1 MLKLFGQKQIKREK
15 GVTTPKVNFEKVVVT
30 TTDLLTTIQTIAKEH
45 RISPK
50 MFDFKILSYKT
61 FRKKEEI
68 SEEITTP
75 AQEDLVDP
83 YVTFEQELRVEI
95 FLKDDSSPFPIP
107 MALSANSDFTTIRAV
122 VKPQGNL
129 SYFEGLESEIIA
141 EIERKK
147 VKAGILIG
155 IQDEMMRK
163 SIKKLVAIIRVNGA
177 IAKQTSFVVCEGI
190 PFQEAISNKLIEH
203 YIDEE
208 NKHSNTMY
216 VVSKGE
222 LVLEIIKS
230 QPGRNGRNCKGEIL
244 LSNQVELS
252 ESGIEIKVSDD
263 FEIKEEADRILYY
276 AKTAGHISRG
286 VDNSFEIKEELVVDS
301 VSVKT
306 TGDISGGEE
315 SEVSVTIREDDSVL
329 DAVGP
334 GVEIDTFEINIA
346 GSVAN
351 NAKIKAQKAQ
361 IKGQT
366 HQSSYVEANSLQI
379 HLHKGRAEGDIV
391 EINILEGGVVYGDSV
406 KVKQFNGGEI
416 HAQRVYI
423 GEVTSNA
430 KVYASHH
437 IEIDKITGNGNLFV
451 VDASVQRNF
460 QEKYDALNKKL
471 SDVNYKLK
479 KLPKLLK
486 NKKHKIKS
494 ESESIAEIQ
503 KVLAEIKKYG
513 KKPLAAMTMKLK
525 EHQNRIKEFNS
536 LLQELKDAKLQ
547 EETLREE
554 LAELNTSVLKAKVIH
569 KSPWK
574 EFNEVKFKLIEPP
587 IEVSFLPKE
596 GEMTRELGLSSTEEG
611 EYNIKRGG

>member
-1 MLKLFGQKQIKREK
+1 MLKLFRQKQNKSDK
-15 GVTTPKVNFEKVVVT
+15 GVSTSEVNFDKVVVT
-30 TTDLLTTIQTIAKEH
+30 TTDLLTTIQTIVKEH
-45 RISPK
+45 QISPK
-50 MFDFKILSYKT
+50 RLDFKILSYKT
-61 FRKKEEI
+61 FRKKEGS

-75 AQEDLVDP
+75 AKEDMLDP
-83 YVTFEQELRVEI
+83 NVKFEQELRIEI
-95 FLKDDSSPFPIP
+95 FLKEERASFPIP
-107 MALSANSDFTTIRAV
+107 ISLSANSDFTTIRAV
-122 VKPQGNL
+122 VKPQENI
-129 SYFEGLESEIIA
+129 SYFEGLEAEIIA
-141 EIERKK
+141 EIDRRKA
-147 VKAGILIG
+147 KAGILLG
-155 IQDEMMRK
+155 LQDEMMRK
-163 SIKKLVAIIRVNGA
+163 SVKKLVAIIRVNGA
-177 IAKQTSFVVCEGI
+177 LSKQTSFVVCEGI
-190 PFQEAISNKLIEH
+190 PMKEAVTNQLIEH

-208 NKHSNTMY
+208 NKQSNTMH

-222 LVLEIIKS
+222 LVLEVIKA
-230 QPGRNGRNCKGEIL
+230 QPGENGRNCKGEMLIP
-244 LSNQVELS
+244 NQVELS
-252 ESGIEIKVSDD
+252 ESGIDIKVSED
-263 FEIKEEADRILYY
+263 FEIKEEEDRILYY

-306 TGDISGGEE
+306 TGDINGGEE
-315 SEVSVTIREDDSVL
+315 SEVSVTIREDDSVV

-379 HLHKGRAEGDIV
+379 HLHKGKAEGDIV
-391 EINILEGGVVYGDSV
+391 EIDILEGGIVYADSV
-406 KVKQFNGGEI
+406 RVKQFNGGEV

-423 GEVTSNA
+423 GEVTNNA

-451 VDASVQRNF
+451 VDAAAQRNF
-460 QEKYDALNKKL
+460 QEKFEVLSQKL

-486 NKKHKIKS
+486 NKKHKIKT

-503 KVLAEIKKYG
+503 KVLAEMKKYG
-513 KKPLAAMTMKLK
+513 KTPLASMTMKLK
-525 EHQNRIKEFNS
+525 DHQNRIKEFNS

-547 EETLREE
+547 AETLKEE

-596 GEMTRELGLSSTEEG
+596 GEVTRELALADTDEG
-611 EYNIKRGG
+611 EYQIKRGA

>member
-1 MLKLFGQKQIKREK
+1 MLKLFRQKQNKSDK
-15 GVTTPKVNFEKVVVT
+15 GVLTPEVNFDKVVVT
-30 TTDLLTTIQTIAKEH
+30 TTDLLTTIQTIVKEH
-45 RISPK
+45 QISPK
-50 MFDFKILSYKT
+50 RLDFKILSYKT
-61 FRKKEEI
+61 FRKKEGS

-75 AQEDLVDP
+75 AKEDMLDP
-83 YVTFEQELRVEI
+83 NVKFEQELRIEI
-95 FLKDDSSPFPIP
+95 FLKEERASFPIP
-107 MALSANSDFTTIRAV
+107 ISLSANSDFTTIRAV
-122 VKPQGNL
+122 VKPQENI
-129 SYFEGLESEIIA
+129 SYFEGLEAEIIA
-141 EIERKK
+141 EIDRRKA
-147 VKAGILIG
+147 KAGILLG
-155 IQDEMMRK
+155 LQDEMMRK
-163 SIKKLVAIIRVNGA
+163 SVKKLVAIIRVNGA
-177 IAKQTSFVVCEGI
+177 LSKQTSFVVCEGI
-190 PFQEAISNKLIEH
+190 PMKEAVTNQLIEH

-208 NKHSNTMY
+208 NKQSNTMH

-222 LVLEIIKS
+222 LVLEVIKA
-230 QPGRNGRNCKGEIL
+230 QPGENGRNCKGEMLIP
-244 LSNQVELS
+244 NQVELS
-252 ESGIEIKVSDD
+252 ESGIDIKVSED
-263 FEIKEEADRILYY
+263 FEIKEEEDRILYY

-306 TGDISGGEE
+306 TGDINGGEE
-315 SEVSVTIREDDSVL
+315 SEVSVTIREDDSVV

-379 HLHKGRAEGDIV
+379 HLHKGKAEGDIV
-391 EINILEGGVVYGDSV
+391 EINILEGGIVYADSV
-406 KVKQFNGGEI
+406 RVKQFNGGEV

-423 GEVTSNA
+423 GEITNNA

-451 VDASVQRNF
+451 VDAAAQRNF
-460 QEKYDALNKKL
+460 QEKFEVLSQKL

-486 NKKHKIKS
+486 NKKHKIKT

-503 KVLAEIKKYG
+503 KVLAEMKKYG
-513 KKPLAAMTMKLK
+513 KTPLASMTMKLK
-525 EHQNRIKEFNS
+525 DHQNRIKEFNS

-547 EETLREE
+547 AETLKEE

-596 GEMTRELGLSSTEEG
+596 GEVTRELALADTDEG
-611 EYNIKRGG
+611 EYQIKRGA

>member
-1 MLKLFGQKQIKREK
+1 MLKLFGQKQNKSDK
-15 GVTTPKVNFEKVVVT
+15 GVLTPEVNFDKVVVT

-45 RISPK
+45 QISPK
-50 MFDFKILSYKT
+50 RLDFKILSYKT
-61 FRKKEEI
+61 FRKKEGS

-75 AQEDLVDP
+75 AKEDMLDP
-83 YVTFEQELRVEI
+83 NVKFEQELRIEI
-95 FLKDDSSPFPIP
+95 FLKEERASFPIP
-107 MALSANSDFTTIRAV
+107 ISLSANSDFTTIRAV
-122 VKPQGNL
+122 VKPQENI
-129 SYFEGLESEIIA
+129 SYFEGLEAEIIA
-141 EIERKK
+141 EIDRRKA
-147 VKAGILIG
+147 KAGILLG
-155 IQDEMMRK
+155 LQDEMMRK
-163 SIKKLVAIIRVNGA
+163 SVKKLVAIIRVNGA
-177 IAKQTSFVVCEGI
+177 LSKQTSFVVCEGI
-190 PFQEAISNKLIEH
+190 PMKEAVTNQLIEH

-208 NKHSNTMY
+208 NKQSNTMH

-222 LVLEIIKS
+222 LVLEVIKA
-230 QPGRNGRNCKGEIL
+230 QPGENGRNCKGEMLIP
-244 LSNQVELS
+244 NQVELS
-252 ESGIEIKVSDD
+252 ESGIDIKVSED
-263 FEIKEEADRILYY
+263 FEIKEEEDRILYY

-306 TGDISGGEE
+306 TGDINGGEE
-315 SEVSVTIREDDSVL
+315 SEVSVTIREDDSVV

-379 HLHKGRAEGDIV
+379 HLHKGKAEGDIV
-391 EINILEGGVVYGDSV
+391 EIDILEGGIVYADSV
-406 KVKQFNGGEI
+406 RVKQFNGGEV

-423 GEVTSNA
+423 GEITNNA

-451 VDASVQRNF
+451 VDAAAQRNF
-460 QEKYDALNKKL
+460 QEKFEVLSQKL

-486 NKKHKIKS
+486 NKKHKIKT

-503 KVLAEIKKYG
+503 KVLAEMKKYG
-513 KKPLAAMTMKLK
+513 KTPLASMTMKLK
-525 EHQNRIKEFNS
+525 DHQNRIKEFNS

-547 EETLREE
+547 AETLKEE

-596 GEMTRELGLSSTEEG
+596 GEVTRELALADTDEG
-611 EYNIKRGG
+611 EYQIKRGA

>member
-1 MLKLFGQKQIKREK
+1 MLKLFGQKQNKSDK
-15 GVTTPKVNFEKVVVT
+15 GVLTPEVNFDKVVVT
-30 TTDLLTTIQTIAKEH
+30 TTDLLTTIQTIVKEH
-45 RISPK
+45 QISPK
-50 MFDFKILSYKT
+50 RLDFKILSYKT
-61 FRKKEEI
+61 FRKKEGS

-75 AQEDLVDP
+75 AKEDMLDP
-83 YVTFEQELRVEI
+83 NVKFEQELRIEI
-95 FLKDDSSPFPIP
+95 FLKEERASFPIP
-107 MALSANSDFTTIRAV
+107 ISLSANSDFTTIRAV
-122 VKPQGNL
+122 VKPQENI
-129 SYFEGLESEIIA
+129 SYFEGLEAEIIA
-141 EIERKK
+141 EIDRRKA
-147 VKAGILIG
+147 KAGILLG
-155 IQDEMMRK
+155 LQDEMMRK
-163 SIKKLVAIIRVNGA
+163 SVKKLVAIIRVNGA
-177 IAKQTSFVVCEGI
+177 LSKQTSFVVCEGI
-190 PFQEAISNKLIEH
+190 PMKEAVTNQLIEH

-208 NKHSNTMY
+208 NKQSNTMH

-222 LVLEIIKS
+222 LVLEVIKA
-230 QPGRNGRNCKGEIL
+230 QPGENGRNCKGEMLIP
-244 LSNQVELS
+244 NQVELS
-252 ESGIEIKVSDD
+252 ESGIDIKVSED
-263 FEIKEEADRILYY
+263 FEIKEEEDRILYY

-306 TGDISGGEE
+306 TGDINGGEE
-315 SEVSVTIREDDSVL
+315 SEVSVTIREDDSVV

-379 HLHKGRAEGDIV
+379 HLHKGKAEGDIV
-391 EINILEGGVVYGDSV
+391 EIDILEGGIVYADSV
-406 KVKQFNGGEI
+406 RVKQFNGGEV

-423 GEVTSNA
+423 GEVTNNA

-451 VDASVQRNF
+451 VDAAAQRNF
-460 QEKYDALNKKL
+460 QEKFEVLSQKL

-486 NKKHKIKS
+486 NKKHKIKT

-503 KVLAEIKKYG
+503 KVLAEMKKYG
-513 KKPLAAMTMKLK
+513 KTPLASMTMKLK
-525 EHQNRIKEFNS
+525 DHQNRIKEFNS

-547 EETLREE
+547 AETLKEE

-596 GEMTRELGLSSTEEG
+596 GEVTRELALADTDEG
-611 EYNIKRGG
+611 EYQIKRGA

>member
-1 MLKLFGQKQIKREK
+1 MLKLFRQKQNKSDK
-15 GVTTPKVNFEKVVVT
+15 GVSTPEVNFDKVVVT
-30 TTDLLTTIQTIAKEH
+30 TTDLLTTIQTIVKEH
-45 RISPK
+45 QISPK
-50 MFDFKILSYKT
+50 RLDFKILSYKT
-61 FRKKEEI
+61 FRKKEGS

-75 AQEDLVDP
+75 AKEDMLDP
-83 YVTFEQELRVEI
+83 NVKFEQELRIEI
-95 FLKDDSSPFPIP
+95 FLKEERASFPIP
-107 MALSANSDFTTIRAV
+107 ISLSANSDFTTIRAV
-122 VKPQGNL
+122 VKPQENI
-129 SYFEGLESEIIA
+129 SYFEGLEAEIIA
-141 EIERKK
+141 EIDRRKA
-147 VKAGILIG
+147 KAGILLG
-155 IQDEMMRK
+155 LQDEMMRK
-163 SIKKLVAIIRVNGA
+163 SVKKLVAIIRVNGA
-177 IAKQTSFVVCEGI
+177 LSKQTSFVVCEGI
-190 PFQEAISNKLIEH
+190 PMKEAVTNQLIEH

-208 NKHSNTMY
+208 NKQSNTMH

-222 LVLEIIKS
+222 LVLEVIKA
-230 QPGRNGRNCKGEIL
+230 QPGENGRNCKGEMLIP
-244 LSNQVELS
+244 NQVELS
-252 ESGIEIKVSDD
+252 ESGIDIKVSED
-263 FEIKEEADRILYY
+263 FEIKEEEDRILYY

-306 TGDISGGEE
+306 TGDINGGEE
-315 SEVSVTIREDDSVL
+315 SEVSVTIREDDSVV

-379 HLHKGRAEGDIV
+379 HLHKGKAEGDIV
-391 EINILEGGVVYGDSV
+391 EIDILEGGIVYADSV
-406 KVKQFNGGEI
+406 RVKQFNGGEV

-423 GEVTSNA
+423 GEITNNA

-451 VDASVQRNF
+451 VDAAAQRNF
-460 QEKYDALNKKL
+460 QEKFEVLSQKL

-486 NKKHKIKS
+486 NKKHKIKT

-503 KVLAEIKKYG
+503 KVLAEMKKYG
-513 KKPLAAMTMKLK
+513 KTPLASMTMKLK
-525 EHQNRIKEFNS
+525 DHQNRIKEFNS

-547 EETLREE
+547 AETLKEE

-596 GEMTRELGLSSTEEG
+596 GEVTRELALADTDEG
-611 EYNIKRGG
+611 EYQIKRGA